1 MKILEATSYLC
12 PIRSG
17 GSTRPWVVQVSSP
30 DGPLPYVV
38 KLFTERQTQ
47 QIHPIAKEV
56 FGNELAREFDLV
68 VPEWALIRFGD
79 TFIASL
85 PEQEGL
91 RLRAISAGLKFGSA
105 EIPNAPIVDVRQQR
119 SFLKNYDIGTIF
131 AFDNLVL
138 NPDRGGTRNK
148 PNLLINDDTLV
159 LIDHELIFPF
169 ANDTLA
175 PDAYVMPSFERSA
188 WYYPYDKHLFYP
200 LLKRMSASEKASVFD
215 TFEYFLQNL
224 SLGPLD
230 AAASALT
237 KQGIEIGNYPV
248 IRKHLLQT
256 KVRAGEFCKFLT
268 TLIA

>member
-1 MKILEATSYLC
+1 MQV
-12 PIRSG
+12 
-17 GSTRPWVVQVSSP
+17 GSL
-30 DGPLPYVV
+30 DGPIPYVV
-38 KLFTERQTQ
+38 KLFTEKQTQ

-56 FGNELAREFDLV
+56 FGNELAREFDLA
-68 VPEWALIRFGD
+68 VPEWALIRFGGA
-79 TFIASL
+79 FVASL
-85 PEQEGL
+85 PEREGL
-91 RLRAISAGLKFGSA
+91 RLREIRAGLKFGSV

-119 SFLKNYDIGTIF
+119 AFLKNYDIGTIF
-131 AFDNLVL
+131 AFDNLVWNL
-138 NPDRGGTRNK
+138 DRGGSHNK

-159 LIDHELIFPF
+159 LIDHEQIFPF

-224 SLGPLD
+224 SLGSLD
-230 AAASALT
+230 TAASALT

-256 KVRAGEFCKFLT
+256 KARAGEFCTFLT